1 MKCKKLIATLLLS
14 TSVLGTVLP
23 TTSNLAFAGEI
34 KQPTL
39 QASQESADI
48 VPDTTLKHLLNGIL
62 GQDKDAAL
70 TKEQLASITEITGD
84 FGGATGTLS
93 SLEGLQYCTSL
104 KKLSCMFD
112 GTITD
117 FSVLG
122 ELSAH
127 VEFGMLSNI
136 YSNVTKT
143 APMNANGEVTL
154 VNPYKDVDGTP
165 LQPTTISNEGTY
177 DEKSNSIHWS
187 NLDMSKD
194 YTLSV
199 NYDKNISGLNSSTL
213 VINSTLEVNAL
224 ASHQEEVT
232 FMDEQLKTG
241 IIQNLNQQKIDGN
254 STRKTTDPVYK
265 NELEKLETLDLTNKG
280 IQNLSGLENCVN
292 IKTLNLAKNK
302 ISDISS
308 IANLKQLVNVD
319 LSDNQLNDISVFKN
333 STSVE
338 TITVN
343 NNNIANI
350 DKGLLLTMPA
360 LRHFN
365 AAKNKLTDFTFVND
379 WAAALYAQSIQLWGK
394 SSADVTNQKV
404 PEITAKVENNEIHV
418 KNPLKGIS
426 KFALSN
432 NGTYDK
438 ESNTF
443 IWKNNENFS
452 SLTVSAEETNG
463 TFKKGGTI
471 QINIDQSQ
479 SATQT
484 INIGGQGI
492 KGYSDSS
499 HDSGFSRVSLEV
511 KDHKASLVKNSDYQF
526 HWSGWK
532 TSKYA
537 SIKLTDPNGN
547 VLYDQAWKGN
557 DKIKGNGY
565 QKFGTFAQYDL
576 PEGSTVEIY
585 HAEGPW
591 HRFSTNDND
600 NLKTKLGKTGYTYT
614 YKMQNNQLVLT
625 NVD

>member
-70 TKEQLASITEITGD
+70 TKEQLASITEITGE
-84 FGGATGTLS
+84 FGGAAGTLS

-104 KKLSCMFD
+104 KKLNCMFD

-127 VEFGMLSNI
+127 VEFGMLSEI

-154 VNPYKDVDGTP
+154 VNPYKDVDGAP
-165 LQPTTISNEGTY
+165 LHPTTISNEGTY

-241 IIQNLNQQKIDGN
+241 IIQNLNQQNIDGN

-292 IKTLNLAKNK
+292 VKTLNLANNK

-308 IANLKQLVNVD
+308 IANLKQLVNVN

-333 STSVE
+333 STSIE

-360 LRHFN
+360 LKHFN
-365 AAKNKLTDFTFVND
+365 ATKNKLTDFTFVND
-379 WAAALYAQSIQLWGK
+379 WADALYAQSIQLWGK
-394 SSADVTNQKV
+394 SSADVTNQKALEV
-404 PEITAKVENNEIHV
+404 SAKIEKNEVQLKNPIKGTTSFKLSDNGIYDKTTDTFTWKNIEDKQNVSVTFSEGEQQFKYSGSISLAIENNRTNINLDKYNV
-418 KNPLKGIS
+418 GSSDTIT
-426 KFALSN
+426 
-432 NGTYDK
+432 GTYDG
-438 ESNTF
+438 
-443 IWKNNENFS
+443 
-452 SLTVSAEETNG
+452 TNAKFVRVEVNG
-463 TFKKGGTI
+463 EKKTLI
-471 QINIDQSQ
+471 
-479 SATQT
+479 
-484 INIGGQGI
+484 
-492 KGYSDSS
+492 
-499 HDSGFSRVSLEV
+499 
-511 KDHKASLVKNSDYQF
+511 
-526 HWSGWK
+526 
-532 TSKYA
+532 
-537 SIKLTDPNGN
+537 
-547 VLYDQAWKGN
+547 
-557 DKIKGNGY
+557 
-565 QKFGTFAQYDL
+565 
-576 PEGSTVEIY
+576 
-585 HAEGPW
+585 
-591 HRFSTNDND
+591 
-600 NLKTKLGKTGYTYT
+600 
-614 YKMQNNQLVLT
+614 
-625 NVD
+625 